1 MIVIAATLAP
11 ITTTV
16 VAREGV
22 AASSGSSHPPGDR
35 FVLSGQDRSSL
46 CAGRLLLETMA
57 PCLARDRLAGE
68 RIQRSR
74 VNVTRRGRHRGN
86 EANIVTMSGA
96 AAHTA
101 FGRKPDPCRTAVRRC
116 PESDVP
122 CRSSRCRAVPRP
134 SSPATTSA
142 RKRTAPNRPGV

>member
-22 AASSGSSHPPGDR
+22 AASSGSSHPAGDR

-68 RIQRSR
+68 RIQLARG
-74 VNVTRRGRHRGN
+74 NGTRRGRHRGN
-86 EANIVTMSGA
+86 EANSGTRAGA

-101 FGRKPDPCRTAVRRC
+101 CGRKPDPVRTAVLRC
-116 PESDVP
+116 PEAD
-122 CRSSRCRAVPRP
+122 
-134 SSPATTSA
+134 
-142 RKRTAPNRPGV
+142 